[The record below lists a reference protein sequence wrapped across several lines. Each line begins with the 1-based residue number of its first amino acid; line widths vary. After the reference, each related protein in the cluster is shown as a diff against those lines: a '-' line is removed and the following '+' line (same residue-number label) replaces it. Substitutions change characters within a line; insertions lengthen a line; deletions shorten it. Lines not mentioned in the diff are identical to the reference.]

1 MKPFTLNPTLQRR
14 GALKLAL
21 AALLSLSALS
31 GCVIQDDKPSA
42 PKGRLQLIHANP
54 EEGSIEVLFDEEVLL
69 TVAPG
74 QISEVV
80 TLPQGEL
87 VLSLRKPGAMST
99 YFTTEAID
107 FGDELNVLVLS
118 SEDEVIYLT
127 DDAPMA
133 EEDTHYVRVLDL
145 SSSDRG
151 VRMYRGLTEIIELPL
166 EDQLSAFLS
175 TEPSEDDEAYSLTD
189 IESGGPLYQSPE
201 RVSSPAGGATLVVV
215 QEGSGEEGDYKL
227 TTLSLR

>member
-1 MKPFTLNPTLQRR
+1 MKTFTINPTLQRR

-21 AALLSLSALS
+21 TALLSLSALS

-42 PKGRLQLIHANP
+42 PKGKLQLIHANP
-54 EEGSIEVLFDEEVLL
+54 EEGSIEVLFDDELLL
-69 TVAPG
+69 TVTPG

-118 SEDEVIYLT
+118 SED
-127 DDAPMA
+127 
-133 EEDTHYVRVLDL
+133 DTHYVRVLDL

-215 QEGSGEEGDYKL
+215 QEGGGEEGDYKL